1 MSADEERTDA
11 EPNGASGVAGKHLAH
26 NIGTIAELHARAEQ
40 AVGTHQKL
48 VERLNASLGRP
59 RSLYV
64 VVGFVVVWVSY
75 NLAIGVVGMRP
86 FDPAPFFWLQGIVTV
101 SALLM
106 TIMILTTQN
115 RQMKHSEQRAHLDLQ
130 INLLAEQKIAKLVD
144 LLEELRR
151 DLPNVRDRVDL
162 VANAMTKAVDPQ
174 AVMSQLEQTFEGASS
189 EDETRAE
196 ADTQKGVQSGP

>member
-1 MSADEERTDA
+1 MSAGDERA
-11 EPNGASGVAGKHLAH
+11 AGQHLAQ
-26 NIGTIAELHARAEQ
+26 NIDTIAELHARAEQ

-75 NLAIGVVGMRP
+75 NLVVAAVGLRP
-86 FDPAPFFWLQGIVTV
+86 FDPAPFSRLQGIVAI

-130 INLLAEQKIAKLVD
+130 INLLAEQKIAKLVG
-144 LLEELRR
+144 LIEELRR

-162 VANAMTKAVDPQ
+162 VANAMTNAADPQ

-189 EDETRAE
+189 DDEPR
-196 ADTQKGVQSGP
+196 DQGDGQKGVESGP